1 MRKGKSVVGKPILS
15 LADGERVREVRDIIL
30 GTGNDTVI
38 GLLAD
43 EGGFLASSLV
53 VPYEEVISFGR
64 DAVVIARRESVIAAN
79 EVPAIGAIV
88 ARDQSLLGTRVFTET
103 GDDQGKIN
111 DVYFD
116 DATGRILGLEL
127 SGGMFADAA
136 QGTRYVP
143 IEELVRVGKDVAYVH
158 PETAALLEQQR
169 GGISGALSDVG
180 DKAKTAVGEAAAGAK
195 SATQG
200 AKPEDAL
207 LGKRTGRDVEDADG
221 AVVVPA
227 GRRVTSDDIERARA
241 ADKLGDLTTAV
252 GVGEANLAAANAKD
266 ALGAAG
272 DSAASLWDKFT
283 RKVGEMTDAAGQRV
297 DHEQTKRRLDE
308 IEDAV
313 GRPVTKVMLDLEDR
327 VILDLGD
334 LITHA
339 AVQRAHDAG
348 ALDSLLASV
357 FKGEVSF
364 ERDEM
369 RAEKSGEATLEVAS
383 GPGISAP
390 VIEDLRSKVDETERQ
405 RQEEAEAKKDQAEQ
419 ERQDREAERAERE
432 RERERVAKEREDN
445 GATTSAKPLT
455 PTMEPA
461 PARNTKARSSS

>member
-143 IEELVRVGKDVAYVH
+143 IEELVRVGKDVARVEADRWTRILRVVRGRLH
-158 PETAALLEQQR
+158 NRLLR
-169 GGISGALSDVG
+169 
-180 DKAKTAVGEAAAGAK
+180 AGA
-195 SATQG
+195 
-200 AKPEDAL
+200 
-207 LGKRTGRDVEDADG
+207 V
-221 AVVVPA
+221 
-227 GRRVTSDDIERARA
+227 AR
-241 ADKLGDLTTAV
+241 
-252 GVGEANLAAANAKD
+252 
-266 ALGAAG
+266 
-272 DSAASLWDKFT
+272 
-283 RKVGEMTDAAGQRV
+283 
-297 DHEQTKRRLDE
+297 
-308 IEDAV
+308 
-313 GRPVTKVMLDLEDR
+313 
-327 VILDLGD
+327 
-334 LITHA
+334 
-339 AVQRAHDAG
+339 
-348 ALDSLLASV
+348 
-357 FKGEVSF
+357 
-364 ERDEM
+364 
-369 RAEKSGEATLEVAS
+369 
-383 GPGISAP
+383 
-390 VIEDLRSKVDETERQ
+390 
-405 RQEEAEAKKDQAEQ
+405 
-419 ERQDREAERAERE
+419 
-432 RERERVAKEREDN
+432 
-445 GATTSAKPLT
+445 
-455 PTMEPA
+455 
-461 PARNTKARSSS
+461 